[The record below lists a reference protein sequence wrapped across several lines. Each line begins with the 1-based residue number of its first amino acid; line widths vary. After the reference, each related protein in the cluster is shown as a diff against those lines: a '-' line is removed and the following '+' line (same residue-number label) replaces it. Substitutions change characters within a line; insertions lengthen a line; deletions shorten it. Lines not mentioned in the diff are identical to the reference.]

1 MAGEPPPKRLSVP
14 LERTTE
20 DGDRPKRA
28 RRTALTPSSPAI
40 PSEPLDEPRPRLTEA
55 EERAAKSIITKSDA
69 DAAPVDPTLDPP
81 ILRSNDRVENHVVA
95 TCVRCGH
102 AFRRERGQ

>member
-1 MAGEPPPKRLSVP
+1 MPN
-14 LERTTE
+14 
-20 DGDRPKRA
+20 
-28 RRTALTPSSPAI
+28 
-40 PSEPLDEPRPRLTEA
+40 EPLDAPRPRLTEA
-55 EERAAKSIITKSDA
+55 EERAVKSIIVTMRGA
-69 DAAPVDPTLDPP
+69 LVTPP